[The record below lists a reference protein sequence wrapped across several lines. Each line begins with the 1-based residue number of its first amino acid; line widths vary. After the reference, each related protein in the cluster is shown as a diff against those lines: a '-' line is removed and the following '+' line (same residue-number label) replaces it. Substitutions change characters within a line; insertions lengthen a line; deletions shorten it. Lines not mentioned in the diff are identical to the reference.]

1 MFTTRDSVGLQG
13 LGQAQGPLAP
23 GETSIPSSTVLDTTG
38 GTYTVNSSGQILDSN
53 GNVVTNPQILSS
65 SQLANINTQNYTQ
78 GQLNPVATCPAG
90 STCSIISSIPDT
102 TIYIAGGI
110 LAALVLVM
118 SMSGGGGRRR

>member
-1 MFTTRDSVGLQG
+1 MFTTRDSVGVQG

-53 GNVVTNPQILSS
+53 GNVVSNPQILSS
-65 SQLANINTQNYTQ
+65 AQLANINTQNYTQ

-90 STCSIISSIPDT
+90 ATCSIISSIPDT
-102 TIYIAGGI
+102 TIYIGAGLLVG
-110 LAALVLVM
+110 LVLIM
-118 SMSGGGGRRR
+118 SMSGGGRRR